1 MTTAAK
7 PLILLTGS
15 KSIEPVGRHFKVP
28 ARVFLKAALRHCLKE
43 VNRKKMEFACKRLS
57 LNDAER
63 KVEEQIP
70 IIIPLQTPVII
81 PSSLLHCN
89 INATIHFRVL
99 LRCLLLQ
106 LLQEVFGV

>member
-1 MTTAAK
+1 M
-7 PLILLTGS
+7 GF
-15 KSIEPVGRHFKVP
+15 FKVP
-28 ARVFLKAALRHCLKE
+28 ARVFIKAALRNCLKE
-43 VNRKKMEFACKRLS
+43 VNRKKIEFACKRLS

-70 IIIPLQTPVII
+70 IIIHLQTPVII

-89 INATIHFRVL
+89 ISTSNFRVL
-99 LRCLLLQ
+99 LHCLLLQ